1 MKRWMM
7 IFLVGATL
15 FNVQAGNIPLKGEL
29 EGGGIMKTPFPTLPV
44 EAWQND
50 ADVQL
55 DFLVD
60 LGALNVMVVADEAG
74 EPVFQ
79 TTVKA
84 TAGSELNIDTG
95 SWDAGEYTLWITD
108 GLGGSLEG
116 KFVIN

>member
-15 FNVQAGNIPLKGEL
+15 FNVQAGNIPLKGNL
-29 EGGGIMKTPFPTLPV
+29 AGGGPMKTPFPTLPV

-50 ADVQL
+50 ADIQL
-55 DFLVD
+55 TFLVD
-60 LGALNVMVVADEAG
+60 LGSLNITVADEAG

-79 TTVKA
+79 TTVNA
-84 TAGSELNIDTG
+84 TAGSKWYIDAE
-95 SWDAGEYTLWITD
+95 SWNGGEYTLLIANGT
-108 GLGGSLEG
+108 GGYLMG